1 LSSVKLAR
9 RCAGRGFKSAQVEVT
24 GQQSNHSVKARLER
38 LLQWNTRSDQG
49 VFHSQN
55 TTESD
60 SGAIQTRRKQ
70 RRLPLEQVNELVVGY
85 QAGVSINELAR
96 QFEIHRST
104 VLDHVN
110 RAGTKR
116 RYPAL
121 GPPEVTEAAELYRAG
136 QSLRA
141 IGIHFGVHAST
152 VGRYLTQAGIKL
164 RDYQGRERNVLDH
177 LQ

>member
-1 LSSVKLAR
+1 M
-9 RCAGRGFKSAQVEVT
+9 EVT

-38 LLQWNTRSDQG
+38 LHLWNTHSDQG
-49 VFHSQN
+49 VFRAQN

-60 SGAIQTRRKQ
+60 FDAIQTRRKQ
-70 RRLPLEQVNELVVGY
+70 RRLLLEQVNELIAAY
-85 QAGVSINELAR
+85 RAGVPINDLAA

-110 RAGTKR
+110 RAGTRR

-121 GPPEVTEAAELYRAG
+121 GLRDVEEAAELYRTG
-136 QSLRA
+136 QSLRT

-152 VGRYLTQAGIKL
+152 VRQYLVRAGNTL
-164 RDYQGRERNVLDH
+164 RDCQGRAR
-177 LQ
+177 